1 MNSIKWIL
9 FDFGGCLDS
18 DGEHSRELFLKHFQN
33 NIESNKLDVLQFQN
47 AYTKTDFLIN
57 KLSLV
62 RESNLAEMNLTFCQM
77 IGNELNILHSN
88 TIVKIS
94 NSITTEQSY
103 FLKRNQNII
112 KLLSNNYKLGIISNF
127 SGNLEKILDEFSLLK
142 YFDFVLDSFH
152 VGCLKPNPLIFK
164 LAISKCKTEIS
175 NIIYLGDNLE
185 RDIIPAHLI
194 GLKTIHLNINK
205 NQNNIANYTVSS
217 LTEVLNLPQIAY
229 PTITQVNSTKR

>member
-1 MNSIKWIL
+1 MTSTKWIL

-33 NIESNKLDVLQFQN
+33 NLKSNKLDVLQFQI
-47 AYTKTDFLIN
+47 AYTKTDLLIN

-62 RESNLAEMNLTFCQM
+62 KESNLAEMNLIICQM
-77 IGNELNILHSN
+77 IASELNILQSN
-88 TIVKIS
+88 TIANIS
-94 NSITTEQSY
+94 NSITSEQSY

-127 SGNLEKILDEFSLLK
+127 SGNLEKILVEFSLLK

-152 VGCLKPNPLIFK
+152 VGFLKPNPLIFK
-164 LAISKCKTEIS
+164 HAISKCKTEIS

-185 RDIIPAHLI
+185 RDIIPAHSI
-194 GLKTIHLNINK
+194 GLRTIHLNIKKRQNK
-205 NQNNIANYTVSS
+205 IANYTVSS
-217 LTEVLNLPQIAY
+217 LTEVLNLAQIAY
-229 PTITQVNSTKR
+229 PIITQENSTNR